1 MKKTLTFLFFVF
13 FSASAK
19 SANIYKLDSN
29 HSSVTWSASHFGF
42 SEVSGKFTD
51 LEGEIIIDEENLQKS
66 SVEVLIK
73 TNSISTGI
81 RKFDDHLKGSDFFDV
96 EKFPTAKFVSFA
108 IVENGKNS
116 AKIKGNLT
124 LLGITK
130 VIDLDVKLNKVD
142 LNPINQKKTAG
153 LSASTILKRSDFG
166 MNFGIPGIS
175 DKIKIK
181 IEVEGNL
188 VSPITSVENIGKVPN
203 SYEENSITPKIT
215 EWKIIPEKSLLE
227 FKVNQDN
234 SSVHGSFKR
243 FSGKIYF
250 DKNQLNKSKIAIDID
265 TSSVATSF
273 AESLEILKSK
283 TWLSVENFPNAS
295 FKAEKFT
302 AISGGKSFRAD
313 GKLTIKGKS
322 TPLSLEFVLEEYSA
336 NNAKAVGKAKI
347 KRSSFEIGDRDPK
360 KANDLKDEVEINF
373 VVSAKKNAKTD

>member
-1 MKKTLTFLFFVF
+1 
-13 FSASAK
+13 
-19 SANIYKLDSN
+19 
-29 HSSVTWSASHFGF
+29 
-42 SEVSGKFTD
+42 
-51 LEGEIIIDEENLQKS
+51 
-66 SVEVLIK
+66 
-73 TNSISTGI
+73 
-81 RKFDDHLKGSDFFDV
+81 
-96 EKFPTAKFVSFA
+96 
-108 IVENGKNS
+108 
-116 AKIKGNLT
+116 
-124 LLGITK
+124 
-130 VIDLDVKLNKVD
+130 
-142 LNPINQKKTAG
+142 
-153 LSASTILKRSDFG
+153 
-166 MNFGIPGIS
+166 
-175 DKIKIK
+175 
-181 IEVEGNL
+181 
-188 VSPITSVENIGKVPN
+188 
-203 SYEENSITPKIT
+203 
-215 EWKIIPEKSLLE
+215 LLE

-250 DKNQLNKSKIAIDID
+250 DKNQLNKSKIAIDIY